1 MIDHFGVLASQCS
14 IAFTVV
20 VHGPQGI
27 DDSISIMAVVHQ
39 NTSFAQ
45 GFLLRANV
53 RRHAWHPEQTCLAN
67 DPDPRPGRLEENE
80 VEVNAS
86 KEGRRFHVAQH
97 ASIGVMS
104 EFLRAVVLPAM
115 WCLGETPVK
124 STGCR
129 LYTIDSDW
137 SRAH

>member
-1 MIDHFGVLASQCS
+1 MVNHSSVFMRQCPIPLS
-14 IAFTVV
+14 VV

-27 DDSISIMAVVHQ
+27 DNSVSIMGVIHQ
-39 NTSFAQ
+39 NASFAQ

-80 VEVNAS
+80 VEVNAG

-115 WCLGETPVK
+115 WSLGETPLK

-137 SRAH
+137 SCAH